1 MKIKSIYIDGLHNAS
16 NKTYNFDDLVYLFGN
31 NGAGK
36 STVLQAIQFVLLGYI
51 PGTAKNSKEAILR
64 HSPKGDITVK
74 LTFDDGLTLER
85 RLLPGGSRLIVNPE
99 EDFDISAITKELELP
114 IFNFNEFVGQ
124 TANKLKEYF
133 IKNILPTANG
143 VLDWQQILADSVAD
157 CNFEDRD
164 AIINYGMSLLDDLDG
179 DILEQV
185 VQANAKFKA
194 DQSFNKSE
202 IQRLQNTI
210 DSLIYYDDYVGP
222 NNLDDL
228 ISKRVAVNALR
239 DQLIKY
245 ETASKSMQAA
255 KDALAKSE
263 EQIVSLGGRE
273 RYDLCIN
280 QYKQLKTLQD
290 DLTVKITETKSQI
303 SILNS
308 EISNMDAII
317 RSEGICTYT
326 KLPCDSMIAKLEVLK
341 KELSA
346 KREEV
351 HIQVA
356 HLEYLSSEYDTC
368 LSNISNYDREIRQ
381 FNALWD
387 KIANL
392 TSTVG
397 EIPQAPD
404 TNKTISELD
413 IELEQLDQSRTK
425 LMANIKYNETIDT
438 LTKMKFETELRGEA
452 LSKWVK
458 KTDTNGLQTT
468 LMEKPF
474 EELADTMTGYIQQM
488 YGNSNLKAHFNLS
501 TKANSFSF
509 GLIRNNIYIPY
520 DMLSSGEK
528 CLYTLALMI
537 CIVNNNKSPLKL
549 LLCDDMFDHLDST
562 AIENTFASLKNI
574 KDVQFIFAGVKDCN
588 NARDV
593 MIHI

>member
-16 NKTYNFDDLVYLFGN
+16 NKTYNFDDLVYLCGN